1 MRRQMETVLKALV
14 VLCLAVSLFGC
25 VTAGPPQRIQDAVP
39 TANRYMPEYVAESNK
54 ALETS
59 GHPDRERLTGI
70 GSRLAEVM
78 EALDRWVS
86 GQETNQ
92 KEVNP

>member
-1 MRRQMETVLKALV
+1 MRKQMQTILKALV

-25 VTAGPPQRIQDAVP
+25 VTAGPPQRIQDAVH

-54 ALETS
+54 ALAET

-70 GSRLAEVM
+70 GTRLAEVM
-78 EALDRWVS
+78 EALGRWVS

-92 KEVNP
+92 GEVKP